1 MDRRV
6 LFASLILLAGGA
18 TGVGVALFAF
28 VGIDDATA
36 DSEVVWETEPVD
48 GDDGSGAVVATVDGD
63 PVVLQSTTA
72 DGDRVVRA
80 TAVGGEVAWR
90 TPLSAIAVGDAA
102 GGDGE
107 SGSDGDAGNGTGGD
121 AGNETDGGDAP
132 AISGFVS
139 ATLGGDPVVA
149 FTTETGSLVVLDAA
163 DGTTRFATDLG
174 GPSGLRPAI
183 GDLDDDGDSEV
194 AAATTDGTVLAVDAT
209 GDRVFETALDA
220 PVDRRPLIA
229 DFDGNDDGDGVPRGV
244 AVATAGGDEATI
256 RLLDATGD
264 ARWTATPAVTPLT
277 WAAADTRDGPVL
289 ALGGTSGNLETIEL
303 TDGSSRYEVGL
314 QDLPVAVG
322 DADPGRIYVG
332 GAGSV
337 WAVDLRDGEVVWK
350 QQYGGETRVNA
361 PGVADVSGNGEP
373 GPVAVNRGGGVLAL
387 NEQGEPIAQG
397 DVGDAVVYAG
407 PLFADVNGDGSDEV
421 LVVTAD
427 GRVVALSD

>member
-6 LFASLILLAGGA
+6 LFASLILFAGGA

-28 VGIDDATA
+28 VGIDDTTV

-63 PVVLQSTTA
+63 PLVLQSTTA

-102 GGDGE
+102 GGDGD
-107 SGSDGDAGNGTGGD
+107 SGSDGDA
-121 AGNETDGGDAP
+121 ANETDGDDPP
-132 AISGFVS
+132 AISGLVS

-163 DGTTRFATDLG
+163 DGSTRFATDLG
-174 GPSGLRPAI
+174 GPGGLRPAI

-194 AAATTDGTVLAVDAT
+194 AAAATDGTVLAVDAA

-220 PVDRRPLIA
+220 PIDRRPLIA
-229 DFDGNDDGDGVPRGV
+229 DFDGNDDADGVPRGV
-244 AVATAGGDEATI
+244 AVASAGDSEATI
-256 RLLDATGD
+256 RLLDANGD

-289 ALGGTSGNLETIEL
+289 ALGGTNGNLQTIEL
-303 TDGSSRYEVGL
+303 TDGSGRYEVGL

-322 DADPGRIYVG
+322 DADPGRIYAG
-332 GAGSV
+332 GAGSI

-361 PGVADVSGNGEP
+361 PGVADVSGNDEP
-373 GPVAVNRGGGVLAL
+373 GPVAVNRGGGVLVL
-387 NEQGEPIAQG
+387 NAQGEAIARG

-427 GRVVALSD
+427 GRVIALSD

>member
-28 VGIDDATA
+28 VGIDDATI
-36 DSEVVWETEPVD
+36 DSEIVWETEPVD

-63 PVVLQSTTA
+63 PLVLQSTTA

-80 TAVGGEVAWR
+80 TAVGGDVAWR
-90 TPLSAIAVGDAA
+90 TPLSSIAAGDAA
-102 GGDGE
+102 GGDGG
-107 SGSDGDAGNGTGGD
+107 SGTDDDT
-121 AGNETDGGDAP
+121 GNETDGGDPP
-132 AISGFVS
+132 AISGLVS

-163 DGTTRFATDLG
+163 DGSTRFATDLG
-174 GPSGLRPAI
+174 GPGGLRPAI

-194 AAATTDGTVLAVDAT
+194 TAAATDGTVVAVDAA
-209 GDRVFETALDA
+209 GDRVFETTLDA
-220 PVDRRPLIA
+220 PIDRRPLVA
-229 DFDGNDDGDGVPRGV
+229 DFDANDDGDGVPRGV
-244 AVATAGGDEATI
+244 AVATVGDGEATV
-256 RLLDATGD
+256 RLLDANGD

-277 WAAADTRDGPVL
+277 WAAADSRDGPVL

-303 TDGSSRYEVGL
+303 ADGSSRYEVGL

-322 DADPGRIYVG
+322 DADRGRIYVG

-350 QQYGGETRVNA
+350 QQYGAETRVNA
-361 PGVADVSGNGEP
+361 PGVADVSGDGEP
-373 GPVAVNRGGGVLAL
+373 GPVVVNRGGGVLVL
-387 NEQGEPIAQG
+387 NAQGEAIARG

-407 PLFADVNGDGSDEV
+407 PLFADVNGDGSEEV